1 MLFFLKNMSD
11 NHVNCILLI
20 FTNDVIRSYLRPD
33 NHSHEIFIEGFVL
46 AYFDE
51 IEYNDRRIIIN
62 GYRL

>member
-20 FTNDVIRSYLRPD
+20 FTNDVIHSYLSPD
-33 NHSHEIFIEGFVL
+33 KHSYEIFIEGFVL

-51 IEYNDRRIIIN
+51 IEYNDRR
-62 GYRL
+62 